1 MRCRR
6 SGAAFLGAVVG
17 SVALLA
23 VLLLSAPN
31 AAVAAPK
38 NSAGQGEAAA
48 KSKEAGAKEKDEG
61 AKTGLKNVLGDS
73 KGEGGPVLI
82 KSDSLNLNAK
92 DRLFI
97 YQGNVEVVRDDLT
110 ITAQTVEG
118 RYDDQNRIKT
128 ILCKTN
134 VVITKGDGLRA
145 TSNRALYK
153 VDAAK
158 IELTE
163 NPEVINKGNA
173 LAADKITV
181 FIDEDRSE
189 AEGNVR
195 VKVLKPDE
203 SGTMLGR

>member
-1 MRCRR
+1 MMTRDPSPAILPSNREPSPRR
-6 SGAAFLGAVVG
+6 IAWIGASLA
-17 SVALLA
+17 LA
-23 VLLLSAPN
+23 VLLSAPF
-31 AAVAAPK
+31 AFAAPK
-38 NSAGQGEAAA
+38 DSPAKDPGA
-48 KSKEAGAKEKDEG
+48 KSG
-61 AKTGLKNVLGDS
+61 GLKNVLGDS
-73 KGEGGPVLI
+73 KGEEGPVLI
-82 KSDSLNLNAK
+82 KSDTLSLNAK
-92 DRLFI
+92 DRVFV

-153 VDAAK
+153 VDNAT

-173 LAADKITV
+173 LAADKVTV

-203 SGTMLGR
+203 AATITK